1 MKNNIVIHILLFAL
15 MMLVYQ
21 CASAQDYVLT
31 ARGDSITGEVKPLL
45 YGPQK
50 KVQVTTSDDEK
61 TSYSIFEV
69 RAFSHEGDMYH
80 PIKGDRGYVFMKL
93 LQPGYLSLYAYQPE
107 DQTRFD
113 GLFLKKMDGESM
125 VVPNLGFKKY
135 ISRFLEDCPQVAQ
148 KVKDGELGKKE
159 LTALVDA
166 YNGCIDR
173 RTDQHDRVIASR
185 QVQTEKISAWDS
197 LEDNIREKD
206 FSEKDNALEMIAEI
220 KKKIQRDEKIPN
232 FLIEGLKNSLKDTGL
247 SAELEQAIDEIEE

>member
-1 MKNNIVIHILLFAL
+1 MF
-15 MMLVYQ
+15 
-21 CASAQDYVLT
+21 
-31 ARGDSITGEVKPLL
+31 
-45 YGPQK
+45 
-50 KVQVTTSDDEK
+50 
-61 TSYSIFEV
+61 
-69 RAFSHEGDMYH
+69 
-80 PIKGDRGYVFMKL
+80 FMKL

-159 LTALVDA
+159 LTELVDA

-206 FSEKDNALEMIAEI
+206 FSE
-220 KKKIQRDEKIPN
+220 R
-232 FLIEGLKNSLKDTGL
+232 TVHR
-247 SAELEQAIDEIEE
+247 